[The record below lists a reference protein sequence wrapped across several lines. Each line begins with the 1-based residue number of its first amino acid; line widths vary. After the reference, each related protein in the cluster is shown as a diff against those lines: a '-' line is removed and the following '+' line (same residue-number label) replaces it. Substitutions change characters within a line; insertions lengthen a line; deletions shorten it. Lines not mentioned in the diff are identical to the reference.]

1 MYNEFL
7 RCGAKNPGSFPFPI
21 LCFLHKLFRVL
32 RFLGDLGECSL
43 LKFYASQLCPVKVVT
58 KWRESREAGFWWG
71 AKAPLEVDLD
81 LGVEVDDDDDDE

>member
-1 MYNEFL
+1 
-7 RCGAKNPGSFPFPI
+7 
-21 LCFLHKLFRVL
+21 
-32 RFLGDLGECSL
+32 L